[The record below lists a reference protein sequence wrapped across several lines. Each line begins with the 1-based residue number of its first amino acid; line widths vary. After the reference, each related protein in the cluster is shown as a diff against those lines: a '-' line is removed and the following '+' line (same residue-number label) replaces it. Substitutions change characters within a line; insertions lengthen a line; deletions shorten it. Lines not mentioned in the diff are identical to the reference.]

1 MLKKLFQTVLLCQ
14 ILFLELGAQCHYK
27 LYMYDS
33 YGDGWNGAYL
43 EVTMNG
49 SFVGNYECQGSFTL
63 DSVYSTTGATM
74 DFIFHSGSWDSEI
87 TFTIVDPL
95 NDTLFSGAAPS
106 DLDNLLHTSTSSCAS
121 PSGNC
126 SGVGNVLSTNVTTNS
141 ADISWTPGLNDSL
154 WNVEYGTSGFSLGGG
169 IQLTNLQNTL
179 VNLNTLQ
186 SNTSY
191 DVYVQSVCDSGY
203 ISSWNGPHSFTTA
216 FTTGTCGAF
225 TIELYDS
232 WGDGWNGGY
241 LEVLVNGNF
250 VQALTIQQGSGPDQ
264 FFISVD
270 SSDVIDLL
278 YTPGGW
284 PEENS
289 YIVYDHLNASV
300 TTQMGSGTSGP
311 PNTMGLVACPLC
323 FTPDNLSATNISATG
338 ALLGWNSSSG
348 ILGGSWNV
356 EWGTSGFVMGSG
368 TTILNVTTSSY
379 LLTGISSFTSYDFY
393 VQEYCGQSGFSNWAG
408 PYTFSTPPEPGTCG
422 MYSVALYD
430 SYGDGW
436 NGGFL
441 DVNVNNNIILT
452 ATLLNGSGPEYFD
465 FPVDSGDIVNL
476 VYTSGDWS
484 NENSYDLLDENN
496 NIIASQSGSQTSTG
510 PSGPL
515 STFGLFACND
525 LISQGNCGLLRVE
538 LFDDYCDG
546 WTIYGASMDV
556 IINGSTIQTILLSSG
571 CGPEAFLFPV
581 DSGAIVDLVYSTTF
595 QNEHSYKVYDQFGV
609 LLHEKT
615 SSDNNGNGPESTYGI
630 QLCDSPSLIVEIEDD
645 IFIYPNPAKTL
656 LNLESSTPILSAV
669 LRNVLGQVVLDV
681 NENDIQVVDLSNV
694 PNGNYMLTLLN
705 GDKFSTRKVNIL
717 K

>member
-1 MLKKLFQTVLLCQ
+1 MFSVD
-14 ILFLELGAQCHYK
+14 IGAQCHYK

-49 SFVGNYECQGSFTL
+49 TFVGNYECQGSFTL
-63 DSVYSTTGATM
+63 DSVYSTSGSTM

-95 NDTLFSGAAPS
+95 NDTLYSGVAPS
-106 DLDNLLHTSTSSCAS
+106 NLDNLLHTSTSTCAP

-126 SGVGNVLSTNVTTNS
+126 NGVSSVTLTNITTNS
-141 ADISWTPGLNDSL
+141 ADISWSPGANDSL
-154 WNVEYGTSGFSLGGG
+154 WNVEFGVSGFAIGSGTQ
-169 IQLTNLQNTL
+169 ITNLQNTL
-179 VNLNTLQ
+179 VSLNTLQ
-186 SNTSY
+186 SSSSY

-250 VQALTIQQGSGPDQ
+250 VQALTIQQGAGPDQ

-289 YIVYDHLNASV
+289 YIVYDHLNALV
-300 TTQMGSGTSGP
+300 TTQMGNGTSGP
-311 PNTMGLVACPLC
+311 PNTIGLTACPLC
-323 FTPDNLSATNISATG
+323 FPPGNLSATNISATG

-379 LLTGISSFTSYDFY
+379 LLTGIPSFTSYDFY
-393 VQEYCGQSGFSNWAG
+393 VQEDCGQSGFSNWAG

-484 NENSYDLLDENN
+484 NENSYDLFDENN

-546 WTIYGASMDV
+546 WTIYGASMDL
-556 IINGSTIQTILLSSG
+556 IIDGLAVQTISLPSG
-571 CGPEAFLFPV
+571 CGPETFLFPV

-595 QNEHSYKVYDQFGV
+595 QNEHSYKVYDQFGA
-609 LLHEKT
+609 LIHEKT
-615 SSDNNGNGPESTYGI
+615 SAANNGNGPESTYGI
-630 QLCDSPSLIVEIEDD
+630 ELCDSPQILYAENADV
-645 IFIYPNPAKTL
+645 FIYPNPASSKIYIQSNIIFTKVEVTNLIGQTIISEESQSFTEIDVSILPKGNYL
-656 LNLESSTPILSAV
+656 LNLYNKEMM
-669 LRNVLGQVVLDV
+669 RNSK
-681 NENDIQVVDLSNV
+681 ITI
-694 PNGNYMLTLLN
+694 M
-705 GDKFSTRKVNIL
+705 R
-717 K
+717 